1 MNFKEHFNRLTTF
14 LTQYYD
20 IWSKELLEDY
30 PEVMDDFDP
39 AWLDSLRSLSKEE
52 LWRFDC
58 FSDKSAIKDQS
69 LVKMIDELKELIEL
83 SKFSD
88 YPTKD
93 FPDWA
98 FRKVKEKKRHE
109 ITLMTS
115 LINHLNAEHSFSH
128 TTDIG
133 GGVGHL
139 SRILAHYYGVKTK
152 TIDID
157 ATFQEIGKKR
167 AKAFPLP
174 SGANS
179 LEFIHMDF
187 LGEKDPKKM
196 KEVFSN
202 QSLTLGLHTCGALA
216 NALID
221 THIKMKTK
229 SLLNFGC
236 CYLKMNSNKDINLS
250 KHSKENP
257 NLKFTKWG
265 LTIAS
270 RGYAS
275 MDFKEY
281 HLKERVKS
289 YRYTFHLLVN
299 EILGKNT
306 FLTVGDCHPR
316 EYWGDF
322 SDYAMKKLSHLKIS
336 HSKSKEDLDSYINNS
351 IIKRKV
357 EDLYLANVI
366 RWQFGRALEHYILTD
381 RCLVLEESGYKV
393 EMKEL
398 FNDELSP
405 RNIGILAL

>member
-1 MNFKEHFNRLTTF
+1 MNFKEHFNRLTAF
-14 LTQYYD
+14 LSQYYD

-39 AWLDSLRSLSKEE
+39 SWLESLRSLSKEE
-52 LWRFDC
+52 LWKFDC
-58 FSDKSAIKDQS
+58 FSDTTNIKNES
-69 LVKMIDELKELIEL
+69 LIEMVQTLKELTKL

-88 YPTKD
+88 YPKKK

-109 ITLMTS
+109 ITLITS
-115 LINHLNAEHSFSH
+115 LINHLNKEHSFSH

-139 SRILAHYYGVKTK
+139 SRVLAHYYGVKTK
-152 TIDID
+152 TIDIEES
-157 ATFQEIGKKR
+157 FQTIGKKR

-174 SGANS
+174 EGANS

-187 LGEKDPKKM
+187 LGEKDPEKM
-196 KEVFSN
+196 KEVFSTD
-202 QSLTLGLHTCGALA
+202 SLTLGLHTCGPLA

-221 THIKMKTK
+221 THIKMNTK

-236 CYLKMNSNKDINLS
+236 CYLKMKSEVDVNLS
-250 KHSKENP
+250 NHSKENP
-257 NLKFTKWG
+257 NLKFTRWG

-275 MDFKEY
+275 MNFEEY

-299 EILGKNT
+299 EIKGVNT

-322 SDYAMKKLSHLKIS
+322 SDYAMKKLTQLNIE
-336 HSKSKEDLDSYINNS
+336 HSKSKQDLDDFISDP
-351 IIKRKV
+351 IISRKV

-398 FNDELSP
+398 FDEELSP

>member
-1 MNFKEHFNRLTTF
+1 LNFKEHFNRLTTF
-14 LTQYYD
+14 LDQYYD

-39 AWLDSLRSLSKEE
+39 AWLDELRSLSKED
-52 LWRFDC
+52 LWKFDC
-58 FSDKSAIKDQS
+58 FSDTSKIKNES
-69 LVKMIDELKELIEL
+69 LIQMVEGLKNLTELD
-83 SKFSD
+83 KFSK
-88 YPTKD
+88 YPTKS

-109 ITLMTS
+109 ITLITS
-115 LINHLNAEHSFSH
+115 LINHLDCEHSFSH

-139 SRILAHYYGVKTK
+139 ARILAHYYGVKTK
-152 TIDID
+152 TIDIEKS
-157 ATFQEIGKKR
+157 FQEIGIKR

-174 SGANS
+174 DGANS

-196 KEVFSN
+196 QEVFSKK
-202 QSLTLGLHTCGALA
+202 SLTLGLHTCGALA

-221 THIKMKTK
+221 THIKMNTK

-236 CYLKMNSNKDINLS
+236 CYLKMKSEKDLNLS
-250 KHSKENP
+250 NHAKENP

-306 FLTVGDCHPR
+306 FLTVGDCHQR
-316 EYWGDF
+316 EYWGSF
-322 SDYAMKKLSHLKIS
+322 SDYAMKKLTQLKIS
-336 HSKSKEDLDSYINNS
+336 HNKSKEDLDNFIINPS
-351 IIKRKV
+351 VSRKV

-398 FNDELSP
+398 FDEELSP